1 MAPAP
6 PPRSTTTPTTDFEQA
21 CLEWQHQVMLRLTN
35 NALLPDSIQQYL
47 TTITS
52 PHIADIGTGSGIW
65 LKDLAG
71 YLPTTSVLTGF
82 DIDTTKFPPP
92 RSMPRN
98 ISLLHGNILEPF
110 PDDLQGTFDLVHVRF
125 LIFSL
130 KASEWVPAARNLR
143 TLLKPGGYLLWEEA
157 GYPSWITIPPS
168 RAWYELLDCA
178 MTYAKS
184 HDLDVTY
191 VSLSHKPPTS
201 PAALLLSSSCLR
213 FSFSVEEPRG

>member
-1 MAPAP
+1 
-6 PPRSTTTPTTDFEQA
+6 
-21 CLEWQHQVMLRLTN
+21 MLRLTN

-52 PHIADIGTGSGIW
+52 PRVADVGTGSGIW
-65 LKDLAG
+65 LKALVG

-82 DIDTTKFPPP
+82 DIDTSKLPAP

-98 ISLLHGNILEPF
+98 VTLLHGNILEPF
-110 PDDLQGTFDLVHVRF
+110 SDDLLGTYDLVHVRF

-130 KASEWVPAARNLR
+130 KATEWVPAARNLR

-184 HDLDVTY
+184 CDLDVTY
-191 VSLSHKPPTS
+191 VP
-201 PAALLLSSSCLR
+201 LLLIPLI
-213 FSFSVEEPRG
+213 FPLHLTKLLT